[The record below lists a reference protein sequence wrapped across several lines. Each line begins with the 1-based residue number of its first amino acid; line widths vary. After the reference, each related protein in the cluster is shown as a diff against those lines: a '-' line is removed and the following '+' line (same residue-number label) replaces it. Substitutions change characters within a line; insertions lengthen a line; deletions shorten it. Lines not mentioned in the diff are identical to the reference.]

1 MSYLDTLRMAS
12 TDKSR
17 PTNVLSSHLAR
28 AMPSATFKPNSAQAL
43 KASTVMVS
51 QFTLSREPF

>member
-1 MSYLDTLRMAS
+1 LDTLRIAS